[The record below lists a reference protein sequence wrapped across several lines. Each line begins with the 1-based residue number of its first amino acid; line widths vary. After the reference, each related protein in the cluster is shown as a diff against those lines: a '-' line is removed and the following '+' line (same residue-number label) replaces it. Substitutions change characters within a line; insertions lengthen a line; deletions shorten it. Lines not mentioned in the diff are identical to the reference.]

1 MRCAGKTGSN
11 RGSIGIS
18 LRSYEEQ
25 TSLQLRLPFSKADL
39 VVRASRGMDG
49 IDYNADPR
57 PCERAAPAYVFSA
70 VVIAVN
76 ARY

>member
-25 TSLQLRLPFSKADL
+25 TSRQLWFPFPKADL
-39 VVRASRGMDG
+39 AFRASRGMDG
-49 IDYNADPR
+49 IDHNAGPR
-57 PCERAAPAYVFSA
+57 PCERDAPAYVFSA

-76 ARY
+76 ARN